1 MKVCRDSFTFLTGL
15 ATDVIKTRNKSN
27 KPWVTG
33 GLRKFKKF
41 VVSCIKMANS
51 SLLYKLER
59 NKIVAINKIYR
70 AVYCDNIFKDS
81 TNNKKMWDTINVIII
96 KKGQSFSIDKLQV
109 NDNNHSQYQMLSTN
123 TSAAFQLNLYLNCP
137 KQITVP
143 RLIWTVKKNRFAFL
157 K

>member
-1 MKVCRDSFTFLTGL
+1 
-15 ATDVIKTRNKSN
+15 
-27 KPWVTG
+27 
-33 GLRKFKKF
+33 
-41 VVSCIKMANS
+41 MANNL
-51 SLLYKLER
+51 LLYKLER

-70 AVYCDNIFKDS
+70 AVYCDNILKDS

-96 KKGQSFSIDKLQV
+96 KKGQSFSIEKLQV

-143 RLIWTVKKNRFAFL
+143 RLI
-157 K
+157 

>member
-51 SLLYKLER
+51 SLLYKLEH
-59 NKIVAINKIYR
+59 NKIAKYIAQFIAIIYLKILQ
-70 AVYCDNIFKDS
+70 
-81 TNNKKMWDTINVIII
+81 TIR
-96 KKGQSFSIDKLQV
+96 KCGTPL
-109 NDNNHSQYQMLSTN
+109 M
-123 TSAAFQLNLYLNCP
+123 
-137 KQITVP
+137 
-143 RLIWTVKKNRFAFL
+143 
-157 K
+157 

>member
-1 MKVCRDSFTFLTGL
+1 MKLCRDSFTFLTGL
-15 ATDVIKTRNKSN
+15 ATDVIKIRNKSN
-27 KPWVTG
+27 KPCGVTA
-33 GLRKFKKF
+33 GLRKLKKF
-41 VVSCIKMANS
+41 VVSCIKMADN

-70 AVYCDNIFKDS
+70 AVYCDNILKDS
-81 TNNKKMWDTINVIII
+81 TNNKKMWDTINVIIM

-143 RLIWTVKKNRFAFL
+143 RLI
-157 K
+157 

>member
-1 MKVCRDSFTFLTGL
+1 
-15 ATDVIKTRNKSN
+15 
-27 KPWVTG
+27 
-33 GLRKFKKF
+33 
-41 VVSCIKMANS
+41 MADN

-59 NKIVAINKIYR
+59 NKIVAINKICR
-70 AVYCDNIFKDS
+70 AVYCDNILKDS

-109 NDNNHSQYQMLSTN
+109 NDNNHSQYQMLSAN

-143 RLIWTVKKNRFAFL
+143 RLI
-157 K
+157 

>member
-15 ATDVIKTRNKSN
+15 ATDVIKIRKKSN
-27 KPWVTG
+27 KSCGVTG
-33 GLRKFKKF
+33 GLRKLKKF
-41 VVSCIKMANS
+41 VVSCIKMADN

-70 AVYCDNIFKDS
+70 AVYCDNILKDS

-143 RLIWTVKKNRFAFL
+143 RLI
-157 K
+157 